1 MGYFRQ
7 TTRLQLSNFV
17 EWSTEILFF
26 NFPYLASM
34 ILKAYF
40 NHQHH
45 DEMKSKTYMLL
56 SNRNTERNVL
66 PWRTVRSKI
75 RPMIWLA
82 HHEYFLYLCCKIMKG
97 QKKLH
102 AQFQSLVS
110 FKNEHSQFQTQ
121 TVKINVYPISHHQ
134 FSNFPRHS
142 PKTLPWLKIRLH
154 CKTKRKWNFWV
165 RWLKHVQ
172 VASRW
177 N

>member
-1 MGYFRQ
+1 MNDIESL
-7 TTRLQLSNFV
+7 LQPS
-17 EWSTEILFF
+17 
-26 NFPYLASM
+26 ASWWNECQ
-34 ILKAYF
+34 KRTCYW
-40 NHQHH
+40 
-45 DEMKSKTYMLL
+45 
-56 SNRNTERNVL
+56 SNRYTERNVL

-82 HHEYFLYLCCKIMKG
+82 HHEYFLYLCCKIKA
-97 QKKLH
+97 KKNYTH
-102 AQFQSLVS
+102 SFRLVS
-110 FKNEHSQFQTQ
+110 FKNGHSQCKTQ

-142 PKTLPWLKIRLH
+142 PKTLPWLKVRLH
-154 CKTKRKWNFWV
+154 CKTNRKLNFWV

>member
-1 MGYFRQ
+1 MNDIESL
-7 TTRLQLSNFV
+7 LQPS
-17 EWSTEILFF
+17 
-26 NFPYLASM
+26 ASWWNEC
-34 ILKAYF
+34 KKRTCYW
-40 NHQHH
+40 
-45 DEMKSKTYMLL
+45 
-56 SNRNTERNVL
+56 SNRYTERNLL

-82 HHEYFLYLCCKIMKG
+82 HREYFLYLCCKIMKG

-121 TVKINVYPISHHQ
+121 TVKINVYPISHDQ
-134 FSNFPRHS
+134 FSNVPRHS
-142 PKTLPWLKIRLH
+142 PKTLPWLKVRLH
-154 CKTKRKWNFWV
+154 CKTKRKLNFWV